1 MKTMKKVVLAGLV
14 LLASMMVLVGC
25 KNDSVPEI
33 HVSCD
38 CHGTSSSPEV
48 MTPQSYRFPAG
59 VKSLPN
65 YVSPNHTDNSWTYVE
80 FGWWPQTR
88 VKVKEGTLEKVPAGR
103 GMFNKDNYYTDNA
116 GHYFVKLDTSYYLV
130 APIRWRILNK
140 DFAKTGRA
148 LLLAENVLDVVKYY
162 ENKDSRSIPGGG
174 TTKAEPDT
182 VYANNYKYSS
192 IRGWLNGKYESGY
205 ALAETSKDNGFL
217 QTAFTKEEQKL
228 IVETLVD
235 NSEESTNPAT
245 NSSTFNGGLNQNA
258 CVDTAEK
265 IFLLSLQEATTLGY
279 GFADHNVYLNEAITT
294 STRTRSPTDYATA
307 MGASSDKGFGPWW
320 LRSPYSIYDNY
331 YIYFVSNKGFA
342 DFYQPVDKTVV
353 GVVPALYIK
362 LQ

>member
-48 MTPQSYRFPAG
+48 MMPQCYRFPAG

-88 VKVKEGTLEKVPAGR
+88 VTVKEGTLEQVPAGR

-130 APIRWRILNK
+130 EPIRWRILNK

-148 LLLAENVLDVVKYY
+148 LLLAENILDVVKCY
-162 ENKDSRSIPGGG
+162 ENKESRNIPDGG

-205 ALAETSKDNGFL
+205 ALAETFKDNGFL
-217 QTAFTKEEQKL
+217 QTAFTKEEQNL

-245 NSSTFNGGLNQNA
+245 NSSTYNGGLNQYA
-258 CVDTAEK
+258 CVDTTEK
-265 IFLLSLQEATTLGY
+265 IFLLSVQEATTLGY
-279 GFADHNVYLNEAITT
+279 GFADYNVSLNEAKG
-294 STRTRSPTDYATA
+294 STRTRSPTDYAKDKRA
-307 MGASSDKGFGPWW
+307 FSSDKGFGSWW
-320 LRSPYSIYDNY
+320 LRSPYYLREYDMLS
-331 YIYFVSNKGFA
+331 VSNNGA
-342 DFYQPVDKTVV
+342 VSSTRVVTETGV

>member
-1 MKTMKKVVLAGLV
+1 
-14 LLASMMVLVGC
+14 
-25 KNDSVPEI
+25 
-33 HVSCD
+33 
-38 CHGTSSSPEV
+38 
-48 MTPQSYRFPAG
+48 
-59 VKSLPN
+59 
-65 YVSPNHTDNSWTYVE
+65 
-80 FGWWPQTR
+80 
-88 VKVKEGTLEKVPAGR
+88 
-103 GMFNKDNYYTDNA
+103 MFKDNYYTDKA
-116 GHYFVKLDTSYYLV
+116 GHYFVKRNTSYYLV

-148 LLLAENVLDVVKYY
+148 LLLAENILDVVKYH
-162 ENKDSRSIPGGG
+162 EKKDSRSIPGGG
-174 TTKAEPDT
+174 TTKAEPHT

-205 ALAETSKDNGFL
+205 ALDETFKDIGFL

-279 GFADHNVYLNEAITT
+279 GFADYNVSLNEAKGITT
-294 STRTRSPTDYATA
+294 STRTRKPTSYATA

-320 LRSPYSIYDNY
+320 LRSPSYSGETSMRS
-331 YIYFVSNKGFA
+331 VSNIGSGNHSTSVA
-342 DFYQPVDKTVV
+342 KTGV

>member
-14 LLASMMVLVGC
+14 LLASVMVLVGC

-80 FGWWPQTR
+80 FGWWPQTP
-88 VKVKEGTLEKVPAGR
+88 VTVKEGTLEPVPAGR
-103 GMFNKDNYYTDNA
+103 GMFKDNYYTDNA
-116 GHYFVKLDTSYYLV
+116 GHYFVKRNTSYYLV

-148 LLLAENVLDVVKYY
+148 LLLAENILDVVKYY
-162 ENKDSRSIPGGG
+162 ENKNSRSIPDGG
-174 TTKAEPDT
+174 TTKAEPHT

-205 ALAETSKDNGFL
+205 ALDETFKDNGFL

-294 STRTRSPTDYATA
+294 STRTRSPTDYTRTR
-307 MGASSDKGFGPWW
+307 GALKGSEKFVSWW
-320 LRSPYSIYDNY
+320 LRSPYYLREYDMLS
-331 YIYFVSNKGFA
+331 VSNNGA
-342 DFYQPVDKTVV
+342 VSSTRVVTETGV

>member
-14 LLASMMVLVGC
+14 LLASVMVLVGC

-59 VKSLPN
+59 VKSLLN

-130 APIRWRILNK
+130 EPIRWRILNK

-148 LLLAENVLDVVKYY
+148 LLLAENILDVVQYH
-162 ENKDSRSIPGGG
+162 ENSALRRIPGGG

-205 ALAETSKDNGFL
+205 ALDETFKDIGFL

-245 NSSTFNGGLNQNA
+245 NSSTYNGGLNQNA
-258 CVDTAEK
+258 CVDTTDK
-265 IFLLSLQEATTLGY
+265 IFLLSAQEASTLGY
-279 GFADHNVYLNEAITT
+279 GFADYNVSLNEAKDIT
-294 STRTRSPTDYATA
+294 STRTRKPTSYAISR
-307 MGASSDKGFGPWW
+307 GASFDKGFCPWW
-320 LRSPYSIYDNY
+320 LRSPNCFNETSMRSVGNNGAG
-331 YIYFVSNKGFA
+331 SST
-342 DFYQPVDKTVV
+342 QLVDKTDV

>member
-14 LLASMMVLVGC
+14 LLASVMVLVGC

-80 FGWWPQTR
+80 FGWWPQTP
-88 VKVKEGTLEKVPAGR
+88 VTVKEGTLEPVPAGR
-103 GMFNKDNYYTDNA
+103 GMFKDNYYTDNA
-116 GHYFVKLDTSYYLV
+116 GHYFVKRNTSYYLV

-148 LLLAENVLDVVKYY
+148 LLLAENILDAVQYH
-162 ENKDSRSIPGGG
+162 ENKDSRRIPGGG

-205 ALAETSKDNGFL
+205 ALDETFKDIGFL
-217 QTAFTKEEQKL
+217 QTAFTKEEQNL

-245 NSSTFNGGLNQNA
+245 NSSTFNGGLNQYA
-258 CVDTAEK
+258 CVDTTEK
-265 IFLLSLQEATTLGY
+265 IFLLSVQEATTLGY
-279 GFADHNVYLNEAITT
+279 GFADYDVYFIEAKETT
-294 STRTRSPTDYATA
+294 NTRTRSPTHYATA

-320 LRSPYSIYDNY
+320 LRSPTHSSEKTMRSVGKNGTGSSTLCPLPI
-331 YIYFVSNKGFA
+331 
-342 DFYQPVDKTVV
+342 QPKE
-353 GVVPALYIK
+353 
-362 LQ
+362 

>member
-1 MKTMKKVVLAGLV
+1 MKKVVLAGLV

-88 VKVKEGTLEKVPAGR
+88 VNVKVDTLEQVPAGR
-103 GMFNKDNYYTDNA
+103 GMFKDNYYTDNA

-148 LLLAENVLDVVKYY
+148 LLLAENILDVVKYH
-162 ENKDSRSIPGGG
+162 EKKDSRSIPGGG

-205 ALAETSKDNGFL
+205 ALAETFKDIGFL
-217 QTAFTKEEQKL
+217 QTAFTKEEQNL

-245 NSSTFNGGLNQNA
+245 NSSTYNGGLNQNA
-258 CVDTAEK
+258 CVDTTDK
-265 IFLLSLQEATTLGY
+265 IFLLSLQEASTLGY
-279 GFADHNVYLNEAITT
+279 GFADYNVSLNEAKDITT
-294 STRTRSPTDYATA
+294 STRTRKYTYYARA
-307 MGASSDKGFGPWW
+307 MGAPLDDTGFCPWW
-320 LRSPYSIYDNY
+320 LRSPSYSGETSMRYVINNGAG
-331 YIYFVSNKGFA
+331 S
-342 DFYQPVDKTVV
+342 YQPVDKTDV

>member
-14 LLASMMVLVGC
+14 LLASVVVLVGC

-48 MTPQSYRFPAG
+48 MMPQCYRFPAG

-80 FGWWPQTR
+80 FGWWPQTP
-88 VKVKEGTLEKVPAGR
+88 VTVKEGTLEKVPAGR
-103 GMFNKDNYYTDNA
+103 GMFKDNYYTDNA

-148 LLLAENVLDVVKYY
+148 LLLAENILDVVKCH
-162 ENKDSRSIPGGG
+162 ENRDSRSIPGGG

-205 ALAETSKDNGFL
+205 ALAETFKDIGFL

-245 NSSTFNGGLNQNA
+245 NSSTYNGGLNQYA
-258 CVDTAEK
+258 CVDTTDK
-265 IFLLSLQEATTLGY
+265 IFLLSLQEASTLGY
-279 GFADHNVYLNEAITT
+279 GFADYNVYLNEAITT
-294 STRTRSPTDYATA
+294 STRTRSPTHYATA

-320 LRSPYSIYDNY
+320 LRSPYY
-331 YIYFVSNKGFA
+331 YPSATEARSVSNIGSGNHSTS
-342 DFYQPVDKTVV
+342 VDKTGV

>member
-14 LLASMMVLVGC
+14 LLASVVVLVGC

-65 YVSPNHTDNSWTYVE
+65 YVSPNHTDKSWTYVE

-88 VKVKEGTLEKVPAGR
+88 VKVKEDTLVQVPSGR
-103 GMFNKDNYYTDNA
+103 GMFKDNYYTDNA

-148 LLLAENVLDVVKYY
+148 LLLAENILDVVKYY
-162 ENKDSRSIPGGG
+162 ENKNSRSIPDGG
-174 TTKAEPDT
+174 TTKAEPHT

-192 IRGWLNGKYESGY
+192 IRGWLNGKYESEY
-205 ALAETSKDNGFL
+205 TPSENFKDIGFL

-279 GFADHNVYLNEAITT
+279 GFADHNVSLNEPIITT
-294 STRTRSPTDYATA
+294 STRTRSPTDYTRTR
-307 MGASSDKGFGPWW
+307 GALKGSEKFVSWW
-320 LRSPYSIYDNY
+320 LRSPIH
-331 YIYFVSNKGFA
+331 SNETSMRSVNNRGYGSA
-342 DFYQPVDKTVV
+342 TQLVDKTDV